1 MNEVQI
7 YIGNVKLDLFEDE
20 NISLTSSIQ
29 NSKDIGKIFTDF
41 TQSFSVPASATNNKI
56 FKHYYKPDIASGYDF
71 DARVKAD
78 AIIELNHATFRI
90 GKLRLDG
97 VQLKQGQ
104 PSSYKVTFFGSTVTL
119 TDLLGED
126 RLSDIGELD
135 AYDHPYDAQEARL
148 GFTGSLMSGNI
159 VYPLISHTNR
169 LYYDSAGTT
178 TTDGNLYYD
187 NTKPSRG
194 VQYTDLKP
202 ALKVSAII
210 DSIETK
216 YGITFDSEFFDG
228 TLTGYEN
235 VFPDLFM
242 WLHAKKGAMQTAEGV
257 VTKGKIKY
265 FLFESGTDIVFFDF
279 PDAANMLLQPILIA
293 NFQRNYQIDL
303 TITPVENGEY
313 SIYIYRDN
321 VLLHSIINTTGT
333 HNTIPYV
340 IQGNEQTSIYVEIET
355 SGGITN
361 YDASWNINQFETS
374 TDPFDPSDVVTNAVY
389 LSDNQS
395 LITSVS
401 IKDNIPNIKVIDFLR
416 NLFKM
421 FNLTSY
427 VKQNGNIYVEP
438 LDVFYQQGDITD
450 ISKYIDNTDTNINRA
465 IPYKT
470 VSFEFPVS
478 KTFHAEKRNQI
489 FGGVQFGNL
498 TYHQYNFDGTEYRLE
513 VGFEKMLY
521 ERMTNQNAQ
530 EPTSIQWGWTTDY
543 KGDSAEDIDK
553 ASSVVGDPILFYN
566 VSQSTNTTIGG
577 VPANTPIS
585 LVADGHFNITTYNRP
600 SNVNLQQDQTLNFG
614 SEIDEFNLVQN
625 DNSIYE
631 NFYKTYILQV
641 FNRQARM
648 FTYVATLPNKVLL
661 NYSVNDTF
669 IIGDTEYIINT
680 VKTDAKSGNTKL
692 ELINKLF

>member
-78 AIIELNHATFRI
+78 AIMELNHATFRI

-135 AYDHPYDAQEARL
+135 AYDHPYDAEQARL

-169 LYYDSAGTT
+169 LYYDSTGTT
-178 TTDGNLYYD
+178 TEDGNLYYD
-187 NTKPSRG
+187 GTKPSRG

-210 DSIETK
+210 DAIETK

-228 TLTGYEN
+228 TLAGYEN

-257 VTKGKIKY
+257 VTKSKIKN
-265 FLFESGTDIVFFDF
+265 FLFDSGTDIVFFDF
-279 PDAANMLLQPILIA
+279 PDAANMLLNPVTIA
-293 NFQRNYQIDL
+293 NYQKDYQIDL
-303 TITPVENGEY
+303 TITPVESGEY

-321 VLLHSIINTTGT
+321 VLLDSIINVTGT
-333 HNTIPYV
+333 HNTTAYV
-340 IQGNEQTSIYVEIET
+340 IQGNEQTTIYVELET

-374 TDPFDPSDVVTNAVY
+374 TDPLDAYQTVTNAVY

-395 LITSVS
+395 LISSVS

-438 LDVFYQQGDITD
+438 LDVFYEQGDVKD
-450 ISKYIDNTDTNINRA
+450 ISQYIDNTEVTINRA

-498 TYHQYNFDGTEYRLE
+498 TYHEYLFDGTDYTLD

-521 ERMTNQNAQ
+521 ERMTDQDANQ
-530 EPTSIQWGWTTDY
+530 PTSIQWGWTTDY

-553 ASSVVGDPILFYN
+553 ASSVVGAPLLFYN
-566 VSQSTNTTIGG
+566 ISQSTTTT
-577 VPANTPIS
+577 VSTPIS
-585 LVADGHFNITTYNRP
+585 LVADGHYNVTTYNRP

-641 FNRQARM
+641 FNRKARM
-648 FTYVATLPNKVLL
+648 FTYMATLPNKVLL

>member
-78 AIIELNHATFRI
+78 AIMELNHATFRI

-135 AYDHPYDAQEARL
+135 AYDHPYDAEQARL

-169 LYYDSAGTT
+169 LYYDSTGTT
-178 TTDGNLYYD
+178 TEDGNLYYD
-187 NTKPSRG
+187 GTKPSRG

-210 DSIETK
+210 DAIETK

-228 TLTGYEN
+228 TLAGYEN

-257 VTKGKIKY
+257 VTKSKIKN
-265 FLFESGTDIVFFDF
+265 FLFDSGTDIVFFDF
-279 PDAANMLLQPILIA
+279 PDAANMLLNPVTIA
-293 NFQRNYQIDL
+293 NYQKDYQIDL
-303 TITPVENGEY
+303 TITPVESGEY

-321 VLLHSIINTTGT
+321 VLLDSIINVTGT
-333 HNTIPYV
+333 HNTTAYV
-340 IQGNEQTSIYVEIET
+340 IQGNEQTTIYVELET

-374 TDPFDPSDVVTNAVY
+374 TDPLDAYQTVTNAVY

-395 LITSVS
+395 LISSVS

-438 LDVFYQQGDITD
+438 LDVFYQQGDVKD
-450 ISKYIDNTDTNINRA
+450 ISQYIDNTEVTINRA

-498 TYHQYNFDGTEYRLE
+498 TYHEYLFDGTDYTLD

-521 ERMTNQNAQ
+521 ERMTDQDANQ
-530 EPTSIQWGWTTDY
+530 PTSIQWGWTTDY

-553 ASSVVGDPILFYN
+553 ASSVVGAPLLFYN
-566 VSQSTNTTIGG
+566 ISQSTTTT
-577 VPANTPIS
+577 VSTPIS
-585 LVADGHFNITTYNRP
+585 LVADGHYNVTTYNRP

-641 FNRQARM
+641 FNRKARM
-648 FTYVATLPNKVLL
+648 FTYMATLPNKVLL

>member
-20 NISLTSSIQ
+20 NIVLTSSIQ

-41 TQSFSVPASATNNKI
+41 TQSFSVPASATNNKA

-71 DARVKAD
+71 DARIKAD
-78 AIIELNHATFRI
+78 AIMELNHATFRI

-104 PSSYKVTFFGSTVTL
+104 PSSYKITFFGSTVTL

-135 AYDHPYDAQEARL
+135 AYDHPYDAEQARL

-169 LYYDSAGTT
+169 LYYDSTGTT
-178 TTDGNLYYD
+178 TEDGNLYYD
-187 NTKPSRG
+187 GTKPLRG

-210 DSIETK
+210 DAIETK

-228 TLTGYEN
+228 TLAGYEN

-257 VTKGKIKY
+257 ATKSKIKN
-265 FLFESGTDIVFFDF
+265 FLFDSGTDIIFFDF
-279 PDAANMLLQPILIA
+279 PDAANMLLNPIIIA
-293 NFQRNYQIDL
+293 DYQRDYQIDL
-303 TITPVENGEY
+303 TITPVESGEY

-321 VLLHSIINTTGT
+321 VLLDSIINVTGT
-333 HNTIPYV
+333 HNTTAYV
-340 IQGNEQTSIYVEIET
+340 IQGNDQTTIYAEIET

-374 TDPFDPSDVVTNAVY
+374 ADPLDAYQTVTNAVY

-438 LDVFYQQGDITD
+438 LDVFYQQGDTSD
-450 ISKYIDNTDTNINRA
+450 ISKYIDNTDVNINRA

-470 VSFEFPVS
+470 VNFEFPVS

-498 TYHQYNFDGTEYRLE
+498 TYHEYLYDGTDYTLN

-521 ERMTNQNAQ
+521 ERMTDQDANQ
-530 EPTSIQWGWTTDY
+530 PTSIQWGWTTDY

-553 ASSVVGDPILFYN
+553 ASSVVGAPLLFYN
-566 VSQSTNTTIGG
+566 ISQSTTTT
-577 VPANTPIS
+577 VSTPIS
-585 LVADGHFNITTYNRP
+585 LVADGHYNVTTYNRP

-641 FNRQARM
+641 FNRKARM
-648 FTYVATLPNKVLL
+648 FTYMATLPNKVLL

>member
-56 FKHYYKPDIASGYDF
+56 FKHYYKPDVASGYDF

-104 PSSYKVTFFGSTVTL
+104 PSSYKITFFGSTVTL

-135 AYDHPYDAQEARL
+135 AYDHPYDAQQARL

-169 LYYDSAGTT
+169 LYYNSAGAT
-178 TTDGNLYYD
+178 TTDGNLFYD
-187 NTKPSRG
+187 ASKPSRG

-210 DSIETK
+210 DAIETK

-257 VTKGKIKY
+257 VTKSKIKN
-265 FLFESGTDIVFFDF
+265 FLFDNGTDIVFFQF
-279 PDAANMLLQPILIA
+279 PDAADMLLEPQNVA
-293 NFQRNYQIDL
+293 NFQRQYEINL
-303 TITPVENGEY
+303 TVTPVEAGDY

-321 VLLHSIINTTGT
+321 VLLDSIINTDGIY
-333 HNTIPYV
+333 NTTDYI
-340 IQGNEQTSIYVEIET
+340 IQGNDGTLISVELET

-361 YDASWNINQFETS
+361 YDASWEITQIETS
-374 TDPFDPSDVVTNAVY
+374 QNPQDPFDVFITGVY
-389 LSDNQS
+389 SATNQS
-395 LITSVS
+395 LISAIS

-438 LDVFYQQGDITD
+438 LDVFYEQGDVTD
-450 ISKYIDNTDTNINRA
+450 ISQYIDNTDTNINRA

-553 ASSVVGDPILFYN
+553 ASSVVGAPILFYN
-566 VSQSTNTTIGG
+566 ISQSTTTT
-577 VPANTPIS
+577 VSTPIS
-585 LVADGHFNITTYNRP
+585 LVADGHFSITTYNRP

-648 FTYVATLPNKVLL
+648 FTYMATLPNKVLL

>member
-78 AIIELNHATFRI
+78 AIMELNHATFRI

-135 AYDHPYDAQEARL
+135 AYDHPYDAEQARL

-169 LYYDSAGTT
+169 LYYDSTGTT
-178 TTDGNLYYD
+178 TEDGNLYYD
-187 NTKPSRG
+187 GTKPSRG

-210 DSIETK
+210 DAIETK

-228 TLTGYEN
+228 TLAVYEN

-257 VTKGKIKY
+257 VTKSKIKN
-265 FLFESGTDIVFFDF
+265 FLFDSGTDIVFFDF
-279 PDAANMLLQPILIA
+279 PDAANMLLNPVTIA
-293 NFQRNYQIDL
+293 NYQKDYQIDL
-303 TITPVENGEY
+303 TITPVESGEY

-321 VLLHSIINTTGT
+321 VLLDSIINVTGT
-333 HNTIPYV
+333 HNTTAYV
-340 IQGNEQTSIYVEIET
+340 IQGNEQTTIYVELET

-374 TDPFDPSDVVTNAVY
+374 TDPLDAYQTVTNAVY

-395 LITSVS
+395 LISSVS

-438 LDVFYQQGDITD
+438 LDVFYQQGDVKD
-450 ISKYIDNTDTNINRA
+450 ISQYIDNTEVTINRA

-498 TYHQYNFDGTEYRLE
+498 TYHEYLFDGTDYTLD

-521 ERMTNQNAQ
+521 ERMTDQDANQ
-530 EPTSIQWGWTTDY
+530 PTSIQWGWTTDY

-553 ASSVVGDPILFYN
+553 ASSVVGAPLLFYN
-566 VSQSTNTTIGG
+566 ISQSTTTT
-577 VPANTPIS
+577 VSTPIS
-585 LVADGHFNITTYNRP
+585 LVADGHYNVTTYNRP

-641 FNRQARM
+641 FNRKARM
-648 FTYVATLPNKVLL
+648 FTYMATLPNKVLL

>member
-41 TQSFSVPASATNNKI
+41 TQSFSVPASATNNKV

-78 AIIELNHATFRI
+78 AIMELNHATFRI

-135 AYDHPYDAQEARL
+135 AYDHPYDAEQARL

-169 LYYDSAGTT
+169 LYYDSTGTT
-178 TTDGNLYYD
+178 TEDGNLYYD
-187 NTKPSRG
+187 GTKPSRG

-210 DSIETK
+210 DAIETK

-228 TLTGYEN
+228 TLAGYEN

-257 VTKGKIKY
+257 VTKSKIKN
-265 FLFESGTDIVFFDF
+265 FLFDSGTDIVFFDF
-279 PDAANMLLQPILIA
+279 PDAANMLLNPVTIA
-293 NFQRNYQIDL
+293 NYQKDYQIDL
-303 TITPVENGEY
+303 TITPVESGEY

-321 VLLHSIINTTGT
+321 VLLDSIINVTGT
-333 HNTIPYV
+333 HNTTAYV
-340 IQGNEQTSIYVEIET
+340 IQGNEQTTIYVELET

-374 TDPFDPSDVVTNAVY
+374 TDPLDAYQTVTNAVY

-395 LITSVS
+395 LISSVS

-438 LDVFYQQGDITD
+438 LDVFYEQGDVKD
-450 ISKYIDNTDTNINRA
+450 ISQYIDNTEVTINRA

-498 TYHQYNFDGTEYRLE
+498 TYHEYLFDGTDYTLD

-521 ERMTNQNAQ
+521 ERMTDQDANQ
-530 EPTSIQWGWTTDY
+530 PTSIQWGWTTDY

-553 ASSVVGDPILFYN
+553 ASSVVGAPLLFYN
-566 VSQSTNTTIGG
+566 ISQSTTTT
-577 VPANTPIS
+577 VSTPIS
-585 LVADGHFNITTYNRP
+585 LVADGHYNVTTYNRP

-641 FNRQARM
+641 FNRKARM
-648 FTYVATLPNKVLL
+648 FTYMATLPNKVLL